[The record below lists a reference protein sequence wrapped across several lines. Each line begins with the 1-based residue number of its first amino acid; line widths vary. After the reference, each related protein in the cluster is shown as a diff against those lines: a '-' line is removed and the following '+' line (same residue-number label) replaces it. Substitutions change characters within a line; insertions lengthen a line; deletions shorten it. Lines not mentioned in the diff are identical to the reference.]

1 MAVVS
6 RKKKRTVFKS
16 GKGHKTTQKKNTG
29 FEKAWN
35 FWKDIQVD
43 LSQFKFDR
51 EEANAR

>member
-6 RKKKRTVFKS
+6 KKKKRAVFKS
-16 GKGHKTTQKKNTG
+16 EERQKATRKKNTG

-43 LSQFKFDR
+43 LSRFKFDR